1 MSRFYKKFFSVF
13 ICTVVLLAVVS
24 CQKQE
29 RENEIAKQEA
39 QIDTYIGNQT
49 SDSVVFNNGVYRV
62 IKRFGS
68 GAEAEQ
74 GDSVYFYY
82 AIYKFNSGKGQLY
95 ATNQDSIAKANGFPV
110 KSAVEK
116 GLLNSKSFVPGIFY
130 GMTGMRSGE
139 YGNLVFSSKRGY
151 GNEVVY
157 NIEKNAPL
165 FVEVWLE
172 KVIKN

>member
-1 MSRFYKKFFSVF
+1 MNGYSKKLSQIF
-13 ICTVVLLAVVS
+13 ICALLLLTAVS

-29 RENEIAKQEA
+29 RENNIADQET
-39 QIDTYIGNQT
+39 QIDTYVGNQT
-49 SDSVVFNNGVYRV
+49 ADSVVFSNNVYRI

-68 GAEAEQ
+68 GPEAER

-82 AIYKFNSGKGQLY
+82 AIYRFSSGKGQLY
-95 ATNQDSIAKANGFPV
+95 VTNHDSVAKANSFPV
-110 KSAVEK
+110 MAAPEK
-116 GLLNSKSFVPGIFY
+116 TVLEGKNLMPGIFY
-130 GMTGMRSGE
+130 GMTGMQQGE

-151 GNEVVY
+151 GDEVVY
-157 NIEKNAPL
+157 NIEKNVPL